1 MPGTTPVHLCRLLMV
16 QEVFRPSTEPWGRVV
31 VLYRMEGG
39 SKMIHIS
46 PERAEELDLFSA
58 LLEGRPVPIPH
69 S

>member
-1 MPGTTPVHLCRLLMV
+1 MV